1 MNIQFWI
8 LQTYFHAA
16 LIFDGV
22 QSRIELHDNQILESK
37 LTKEHGSSCGEDKYL
52 TRDICLRHNY
62 DVTHSEE
69 ALKEIHTNITVKGI
83 REINDKKRFMVV
95 DVKIVFTWHDGGI
108 IRNKSS
114 KSDPQIRP
122 RTEIQLVG
130 RQVGEIWKPEIYI
143 YNLSKFDMLKVSDP
157 ISRVSVVRM
166 KNSDIHE
173 DNDTMVKHILE
184 GTASVYCSFEHN
196 DYPMD
201 HQTCQLQ
208 ISSEICNADF
218 LLHSGEIVFGAEY
231 SSDFDMEIEFYNE
244 HLIRDCK
251 GRVVGVRVKMR
262 RLVLPFFMKYCL
274 PSVSIVIVSGIS
286 FIIPLNSLPARVA
299 LLVTQFLTLTNIFIH
314 QQVILTIHNQTLY
327 HLDLKRSKINTII
340 YFHIIF
346 DRMKVH
352 QPNKQP
358 PLESI
363 F

>member
-1 MNIQFWI
+1 MNKMFMNITFWI
-8 LQTYFHAA
+8 LQIYFHTAF
-16 LIFDGV
+16 IFDSV
-22 QSRIELHDNQILESK
+22 QSSMDLHDNQIFESK
-37 LTKEHGSSCGEDKYL
+37 VTEKHESNCGQGDFL

-62 DVTHSEE
+62 DVTGNEHSEE
-69 ALKEIHTNITVKGI
+69 ALKEIHTNITVKGV

-166 KNSDIHE
+166 KNSGIHE
-173 DNDTMVKHILE
+173 DNDTMVKLVLE

-201 HQTCQLQ
+201 RQRCQLQ

-218 LLHSGEIVFGAEY
+218 SLHSGDIVFGAEY

-262 RLVLPFFMKYCL
+262 RLILPFIMKYCL

-314 QQVILTIHNQTLY
+314 QQVILTNYSSNIC
-327 HLDLKRSKINTII
+327 D
-340 YFHIIF
+340 
-346 DRMKVH
+346 
-352 QPNKQP
+352 
-358 PLESI
+358 
-363 F
+363 

>member
-1 MNIQFWI
+1 MFMNITFWI
-8 LQTYFHAA
+8 LQIYFYTA
-16 LIFDGV
+16 LIFGGV
-22 QSRIELHDNQILESK
+22 KSRIALHDNQILESK
-37 LTKEHGSSCGEDKYL
+37 ETEKHESNCGEGNYL

-62 DVTHSEE
+62 DVTGNIHSEE

-173 DNDTMVKHILE
+173 DNDTMVKHVLE

-231 SSDFDMEIEFYNE
+231 SSDFDMEIAFYNE

-251 GRVVGVRVKMR
+251 GRVVGIRVKMR

-327 HLDLKRSKINTII
+327 HLDFNAVK
-340 YFHIIF
+340 
-346 DRMKVH
+346 
-352 QPNKQP
+352 
-358 PLESI
+358 
-363 F
+363 

>member
-1 MNIQFWI
+1 MVMNIQFWI
-8 LQTYFHAA
+8 LQTYFHMA
-16 LIFDGV
+16 LIFDGA

-37 LTKEHGSSCGEDKYL
+37 FTKQHGSSCGEDTYL

-108 IRNKSS
+108 IRNKSN

-231 SSDFDMEIEFYNE
+231 SSDFDMEIAFYNE
-244 HLIRDCK
+244 HLTRDCK

-327 HLDLKRSKINTII
+327 YLDVKT
-340 YFHIIF
+340 
-346 DRMKVH
+346 
-352 QPNKQP
+352 Q
-358 PLESI
+358 
-363 F
+363 